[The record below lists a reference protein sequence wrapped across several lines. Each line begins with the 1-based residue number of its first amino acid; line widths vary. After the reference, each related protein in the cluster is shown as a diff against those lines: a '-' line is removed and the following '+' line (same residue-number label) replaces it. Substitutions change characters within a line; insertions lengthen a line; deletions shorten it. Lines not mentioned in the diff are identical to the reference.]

1 MDKPQRT
8 LLIADDEELVRRAGE
23 RMLSKLGYSVLTAE
37 DGASAVETFRRHSA
51 EIALVLLDLVMPDMD
66 GLETLQRLREI
77 DPEVC
82 VVLCSGY
89 AKEDASEA
97 QALIRSAAGFV
108 RKPFN
113 MAELSRVVSRL
124 V

>member
-23 RMLSKLGYSVLTAE
+23 RMLSKLGYRVLTAE
-37 DGASAVETFRRHSA
+37 NGASTIEIFQRHRA
-51 EIALVLLDLVMPDMD
+51 EIALVMLDLVMPDMD

-77 DPEVC
+77 DPDVR

-89 AKEDASEA
+89 AREDASES

>member
-1 MDKPQRT
+1 MDKPQKT

-23 RMLSKLGYSVLTAE
+23 RMLSKLGYAVLTA
-37 DGASAVETFRRHSA
+37 DNGASAIETFRRHRA

-77 DPEVC
+77 DPEVR

-89 AKEDASEA
+89 AKEDASES
-97 QALIRSAAGFV
+97 QALIRSTAGFV
-108 RKPFN
+108 RKPFS